1 MLSVNVFDS
10 LLNSMQSHLTA
21 TVVIAAADA
30 AAAANAA
37 ADAAAAA
44 DVEC

>member
-1 MLSVNVFDS
+1 
-10 LLNSMQSHLTA
+10 MQSHLTA

-44 DVEC
+44 DVECWSQKRKTKQ